1 MKPFCW
7 KIFNNT
13 NQDFAQNTLKKIKK
27 KGLLEKENVM
37 FPNFSFCDNIIER
50 SFILFLSFI

>member
-27 KGLLEKENVM
+27 RVTGKRKCNV
-37 FPNFSFCDNIIER
+37 S
-50 SFILFLSFI
+50 

>member
-27 KGLLEKENVM
+27 GLLEKENVM
-37 FPNFSFCDNIIER
+37 FPNFPFCDNIIER